1 MGAFLGIKD
10 MESIRFDE
18 MPRPMEVYNGFLKSF
33 WVM

>member
-1 MGAFLGIKD
+1 MGAFLGIRG

-18 MPRPMEVYNGFLKSF
+18 MPGLMEVYNGFLKSF